1 MTIRVL
7 IADDHTVVRRGV
19 AQILADDPE
28 IEVVSQAASGR
39 QVLKAVQEQGYDVLL
54 LDIAMPEGSG
64 LEVLEEL
71 RHLTHRPH
79 VLILSMYPEKQYAI
93 RALKLGADGYL
104 TKESL
109 PEELLAAIHKVASGG
124 KYVNQ
129 ALTEQLAL
137 ELTAIHGSN
146 PLKTLSEREYQIMGL
161 LARGKSVTEI
171 ARELALSASSV
182 STYRV
187 RVLKKLGLNSTAEII
202 RYAIQNKL
210 VE

>member
-1 MTIRVL
+1 MAIRVL

-28 IEVVSQAASGR
+28 IEVISEAASGR
-39 QVLKAVQEQGYDVLL
+39 QVLKAVQEQQYDVLL

-64 LEVLEEL
+64 LEVLVGL
-71 RHLTHRPH
+71 RQMARPPH
-79 VLILSMYPEKQYAI
+79 VLMLSMYPEKQYAI
-93 RALKLGADGYL
+93 RALKFGADGYL

-109 PEELLAAIHKVASGG
+109 PEELLAAIHTVASGG

-129 ALTEQLAL
+129 ALTEQLTL
-137 ELTAIHGSN
+137 EFTGVAEST
-146 PLKTLSEREYQIMGL
+146 PSKTLSKREYQIVRL
-161 LARGKSVTEI
+161 LAQGKSVTEI

-187 RVLKKLGLNSTAEII
+187 RLLKKLGLNSTSEII
-202 RYAIQNKL
+202 RYAFQNKL

>member
-28 IEVVSQAASGR
+28 ITVVSEAATGR
-39 QVLKAVQEQGYDVLL
+39 RVLAAVQEQEYDVLL

-64 LEVLEEL
+64 LDVLEEL
-71 RHLTHRPH
+71 RHIAHPPH
-79 VLILSMYPEKQYAI
+79 VLMLSMYPEKQYAI

-129 ALTEQLAL
+129 VLAEQLAL
-137 ELTAIHGSN
+137 ELTGISDSN
-146 PLKTLSEREYQIMGL
+146 LYKTLSGREYQVMGL
-161 LARGKSVTEI
+161 LARGKSITEI
-171 ARELALSASSV
+171 ASELALSVSTA

-187 RVLKKLGLNSTAEII
+187 RVLKKLGLNNTSEII

>member
-7 IADDHTVVRRGV
+7 IADDHTIVRRGV

-28 IEVVSQAASGR
+28 ITVVSEAASGR
-39 QVLKAVQEQGYDVLL
+39 QVLKAILEQEYDVLL
-54 LDIAMPEGSG
+54 LDIAMPDGSG
-64 LEVLEEL
+64 LDVLEGL
-71 RHLTHRPH
+71 HPLAHHPH
-79 VLILSMYPEKQYAI
+79 VLMLSMYPEKQYAI

-129 ALTEQLAL
+129 ALAEQLVL
-137 ELTAIHGSN
+137 ELAGTSEGNLHKA
-146 PLKTLSEREYQIMGL
+146 LSERENQVMRL
-161 LARGKSVTEI
+161 LAEGKSITEI
-171 ARELALSASSV
+171 ASELALSVSSI
-182 STYRV
+182 STYRL
-187 RVLKKLGLNSTAEII
+187 RVLNKLGLNNTSEII